1 MPKYANITNAKNKP
15 FTGNIRR
22 YYTVDGY
29 TIRAGVPSDWM
40 VQVDNRSTW
49 YRVRSICFSNSGSLI
64 VKVKGETLFVREDQN
79 ELRIIERG
87 VVDPHAV
94 REIELFIMNTS
105 WTYFGL
111 FHKIDD
117 CLELAKLADSAYT
130 TVDLLKSGKSSR
142 HPDTP
147 SASMTESISL
157 LCSLTSKKNTSA
169 KSLTGCQV
177 RLAPPRLCSI
187 THRAQH

>member
-1 MPKYANITNAKNKP
+1 MPKYANITNAKNEP

-22 YYTVDGY
+22 YYTADGY
-29 TIRAGVPSDWM
+29 TIRAGVPTDWM

-49 YRVRSICFSNSGSLI
+49 YRVRCICFSNSGSLI
-64 VKVKGETLFVREDQN
+64 VKVKGDTEIVREDQN

-117 CLELAKLADSAYT
+117 CLELARLADSAYT
-130 TVDLLKSGKSSR
+130 WVECLGRSAKVWNYGRVHSQYTLCDNDRKYLATVFVDL
-142 HPDTP
+142 
-147 SASMTESISL
+147 
-157 LCSLTSKKNTSA
+157 KKEYVS
-169 KSLTGCQV
+169 
-177 RLAPPRLCSI
+177 
-187 THRAQH
+187 

>member
-1 MPKYANITNAKNKP
+1 MPNYANITNAKNEP

-29 TIRAGVPSDWM
+29 TIRAGVPIDWM

-49 YRVRSICFSNSGSLI
+49 YRVRCICFSNSGSLI
-64 VKVKGETLFVREDQN
+64 VKVKGQTLFVREDQN

-117 CLELAKLADSAYT
+117 CLELARVADSAYT
-130 TVDLLKSGKSSR
+130 WVECYGRSAEEWLKNRNFSANTLCINDRKYLATVFADL
-142 HPDTP
+142 
-147 SASMTESISL
+147 
-157 LCSLTSKKNTSA
+157 KKEYVS
-169 KSLTGCQV
+169 
-177 RLAPPRLCSI
+177 
-187 THRAQH
+187 